1 MSTPLLEVKD
11 LQKRYP
17 IYGPLGKLFRP
28 KTYMNAVSGMSLQ
41 LYEGETYGLVG
52 ESGCGKTTTGRAILG
67 LVKPD
72 GGEIWY
78 RGHDLTK
85 LSDQE
90 FRPLRRELQLVFQDP
105 LSSLNPRQRIG
116 ALLEEPLIVQGMG
129 DAESRRAQVMD
140 ILEKVG
146 LSEEHYFRYPH
157 ELSGGQVQRLGIAR
171 APDHRPPAHCLRRA
185 GLRPGRVHPGPDS
198 QYAHPAAAGDESES
212 ALYLPRHRRG
222 AVSLPPHRR
231 DVPGFSG
238 GRGRHRRPLCPA
250 SAPLYPGAVCLGARP
265 GQAAPPPPPWRE
277 SSPSAPT
284 NFRAA
289 YSTPAALT
297 PLRSAAAA
305 RPPCG
310 KFRAAIRWPA
320 IAPVRPQWIKQ
331 PCGPQNQ
338 EPSSRFP
345 GGWFFFGR
353 NPASAHIR
361 ATHRIRPTQSARSR
375 LPAQNGIWQFPG
387 QFWYRSRRPPL
398 QTPGSRTA
406 RR

>member
-1 MSTPLLEVKD
+1 MSTPLLKVKD

-171 APDHRPPAHCLRRA
+171 ALIIGPRLIVCDEPVSALDVSIQAQILNMLTRLQREMNLSLLFISHDIGVVRYLSHRIGVMYLGSLVEEAATDALFAQPLHPYTQALFASVPDLAKQRR
-185 GLRPGRVHPGPDS
+185 
-198 QYAHPAAAGDESES
+198 HPALEGELPVRTDEFQGCVFHTRCPYATEECRRS
-212 ALYLPRHRRG
+212 APALREVQSGHKVACHR
-222 AVSLPPHRR
+222 
-231 DVPGFSG
+231 SG
-238 GRGRHRRPLCPA
+238 PA
-250 SAPLYPGAVCLGARP
+250 SVD
-265 GQAAPPPPPWRE
+265 
-277 SSPSAPT
+277 
-284 NFRAA
+284 
-289 YSTPAALT
+289 
-297 PLRSAAAA
+297 
-305 RPPCG
+305 
-310 KFRAAIRWPA
+310 
-320 IAPVRPQWIKQ
+320 
-331 PCGPQNQ
+331 
-338 EPSSRFP
+338 
-345 GGWFFFGR
+345 
-353 NPASAHIR
+353 
-361 ATHRIRPTQSARSR
+361 
-375 LPAQNGIWQFPG
+375 
-387 QFWYRSRRPPL
+387 
-398 QTPGSRTA
+398 
-406 RR
+406 